1 MLEKKTHDLARL
13 GALRVV
19 GIWRGVEYG
28 CFDKILLTEN
38 INRWNRQLPT
48 AIAIHERQVHER
60 TLINFLL
67 ILGHLIDQTKLPRN
81 SISFVTQEWKLQ
93 MVLVGHQVTLVN
105 CVRRD
110 RYNRFFQ

>member
-19 GIWRGVEYG
+19 GILRGVEYRYFG
-28 CFDKILLTEN
+28 RILLTEK

-48 AIAIHERQVHER
+48 AVAVEEWQVHER

-67 ILGHLIDQTKLPRN
+67 ILRHAIDQAEL
-81 SISFVTQEWKLQ
+81 SSDYISFVAQKWKLQ
-93 MVLVGHQVTLVN
+93 MVLVSHQVTLVN
-105 CVRRD
+105 CLR
-110 RYNRFFQ
+110 